1 MKKCPLQVAVTGVL
15 LALAAW
21 GQEPTASLS
30 FLVIRDYN
38 GKPIRNASVVLH
50 PVNDKGKQSRG
61 GFELKTDDD
70 GKTSFDGVPY
80 GKLRVQVLANGF
92 QTFGDDYDIQKSAV
106 EITIKMR
113 RPQAQYSIYPDSNHT
128 PSKDAPAQKDD
139 KPSGGQKPQ

>member
-1 MKKCPLQVAVTGVL
+1 MKKRALLVVVACVL

-30 FLVIRDYN
+30 FLIIRDYN
-38 GKPIRNASVVLH
+38 GKPIRAASVVLH

-92 QTFGDDYDIQKSAV
+92 QTFGDDYDIQKPAV
-106 EITIKMR
+106 EITIKMK
-113 RPQAQYSIYPDSNHT
+113 RPQPQYSIYQDSNH
-128 PSKDAPAQKDD
+128 SKDAPAQKDD
-139 KPSGGQKPQ
+139 KPSGDQKPQ